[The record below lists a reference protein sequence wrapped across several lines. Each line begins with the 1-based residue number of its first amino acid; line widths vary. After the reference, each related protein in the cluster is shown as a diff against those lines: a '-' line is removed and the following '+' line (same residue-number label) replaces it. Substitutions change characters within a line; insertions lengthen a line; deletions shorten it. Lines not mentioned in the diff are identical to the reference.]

1 MKQVVKVMILMGM
14 LFMTSG
20 CAMGIDV
27 NNKIRMLAVE
37 YNNRGENDVYDFMI
51 EFGKYKIPSADKD
64 DVFVKGG
71 GGTFINQMPLPET
84 MNVLWRE
91 KNNVIHNEVVEIARY
106 VPKDRD
112 FNIVVNI
119 RDSNLEVYIKTKKD
133 KVMDINHIEYDKIP
147 IREK

>member
-1 MKQVVKVMILMGM
+1 
-14 LFMTSG
+14 
-20 CAMGIDV
+20 
-27 NNKIRMLAVE
+27 
-37 YNNRGENDVYDFMI
+37 
-51 EFGKYKIPSADKD
+51 
-64 DVFVKGG
+64 
-71 GGTFINQMPLPET
+71 

-119 RDSNLEVYIKTKKD
+119 RDSNLEVYIDAKKD

>member
-71 GGTFINQMPLPET
+71 GGTFIKCHCLK
-84 MNVLWRE
+84 R
-91 KNNVIHNEVVEIARY
+91 
-106 VPKDRD
+106 
-112 FNIVVNI
+112 
-119 RDSNLEVYIKTKKD
+119 
-133 KVMDINHIEYDKIP
+133 
-147 IREK
+147 